1 MLIAFSVY
9 TNGKKLLKVR
19 TSSSELSCLNG
30 IRVLSLIWVIA
41 GHSFSVTATGP
52 VSNALDIL
60 TVNIPMLLLLL
71 TNIFVFTLYIV
82 PGYNQ
87 KYDICQRCPFSGF
100 ISNDHR
106 YASFLRLCQITSS

>member
-1 MLIAFSVY
+1 MVISTVYDLTPKRNFTGNAGLGSLLIAFSVY

-60 TVNIPMLLLLL
+60 TVNIQ
-71 TNIFVFTLYIV
+71 NCFY
-82 PGYNQ
+82 Y
-87 KYDICQRCPFSGF
+87 
-100 ISNDHR
+100 
-106 YASFLRLCQITSS
+106 